1 MGKFSYSLAL
11 HDLDKVTL
19 CPKYLNHPTR
29 YCHSPQ
35 RSFVIIDPFQP
46 SMLSDYLCTFQCF
59 ILYPYLDGLSEE
71 EKAEFQRLYDQVKD
85 QDESYDKNHGY
96 YDKADNDEEYDEED
110 SDEEHDRMMQSYYE
124 EELAFENL
132 FPETK
137 CRNPE

>member
-1 MGKFSYSLAL
+1 
-11 HDLDKVTL
+11 
-19 CPKYLNHPTR
+19 
-29 YCHSPQ
+29 
-35 RSFVIIDPFQP
+35 
-46 SMLSDYLCTFQCF
+46 MLSDYLCTFQCF